1 MEEVRAEGEDG
12 TCKTEM
18 RPLLHS
24 TCGVSRDKHKGGGE
38 HVVADCSKGRDVDA
52 VVGGP
57 DVTRTAA
64 ARLAP
69 SHVPTSNAITFA
81 VLVT

>member
-1 MEEVRAEGEDG
+1 ME
-12 TCKTEM
+12 
-18 RPLLHS
+18 
-24 TCGVSRDKHKGGGE
+24 
-38 HVVADCSKGRDVDA
+38 ADCSKGRDVDA

-81 VLVT
+81 VVFVQFEAAGNFGALFHLNCLKRPMLETMETA

>member
-38 HVVADCSKGRDVDA
+38 HVEADCSKGRDADA
-52 VVGGP
+52 VFE
-57 DVTRTAA
+57 DDLQRQK
-64 ARLAP
+64 RR
-69 SHVPTSNAITFA
+69 NDKIITHA
-81 VLVT
+81 

>member
-1 MEEVRAEGEDG
+1 M
-12 TCKTEM
+12 
-18 RPLLHS
+18 
-24 TCGVSRDKHKGGGE
+24 
-38 HVVADCSKGRDVDA
+38 VADCSKGRDVDA

-81 VLVT
+81 VLVTGRAEALADAQATAGDK